1 MSSRIV
7 LVVNDDP
14 AAIEHCCPILEQ
26 NGYQVLKARNTQQA
40 LGVWSGNSEAI
51 DFALV
56 DGVMPG
62 MKGLELVAEK
72 PSKSVA
78 SSTAGDSDPVNTLAA
93 NVGAN
98 YLIFRRP
105 FDLTIFLQ
113 MTSNLH
119 GKAA

>member
-7 LVVNDDP
+7 LIVNDDP
-14 AAIEHCCPILEQ
+14 VALERCCPILEQ
-26 NGYQVLKARNTQQA
+26 KGYQVLRARSTQQA

-51 DFALV
+51 DLALV

-62 MKGLELVAEK
+62 MKGLDLVAEK
-72 PSKSVA
+72 D
-78 SSTAGDSDPVNTLAA
+78 SSDAVDTLVA

-113 MTSNLH
+113 MTSNLRA
-119 GKAA
+119 KAEARG